1 MIAYNA
7 RMHTQGDSMGR
18 LVRRDVNLAPNSL
31 LALSSTAVRTPV
43 AAVVT
48 ETAAAALPGAAAAQ
62 TDTDD
67 YPTRMAKYVPAEVVA
82 FYLAADKLF
91 TKGAGAAAT
100 GLNLAEAFVQKNLYY
115 FSVAVFVIALIGT
128 PFYYRQLATNNEPW
142 KVQAAIATVAFV
154 IWAYA
159 VQGGIYSE
167 AELYSAAIASFLVL
181 VWTFAAGFVKPGK

>member
-100 GLNLAEAFVQKNLYY
+100 GLNLAEAFVQKDQRRLGR
-115 FSVAVFVIALIGT
+115 VALEPFVGEGMAPCVHRCHAPIL
-128 PFYYRQLATNNEPW
+128 
-142 KVQAAIATVAFV
+142 
-154 IWAYA
+154 
-159 VQGGIYSE
+159 
-167 AELYSAAIASFLVL
+167 
-181 VWTFAAGFVKPGK
+181 